1 MSRRPIHGA
10 DAAARHVKGRRAGGS
25 ALRAGAARLLL
36 LFAACIAVAWPAAA
50 QDYPARPI
58 RLIVP
63 NPPGGI
69 TDLLGRIVSER
80 LAALYGQPVVVENRA
95 GASGHLG
102 AQQVAKSPA
111 DGYTLLLGT
120 IGIHAAYASY
130 RRLGYDP
137 ATELDP
143 VTVLAESPNVV
154 LVPAGS
160 PLRSF
165 GELLARAKADPASLN
180 YATAGPGS
188 SVHMVTALFETAS
201 GAKVNY
207 VPYKGSGP
215 AMVDLIGGQVQVMFE
230 NLPTGLPHIRS
241 GRVRAL
247 AVTGTK
253 RDPRLPDV
261 PTIAESGLPGYA
273 AYSWFTVAV
282 PRGTPKPIVDTLSRD
297 LKQVLAVPEVVAQL
311 DRLSATLVLDSP
323 AEARKFFQ
331 AETAK
336 WNRVIEATRLQL
348 E

>member
-1 MSRRPIHGA
+1 MTPRF
-10 DAAARHVKGRRAGGS
+10 
-25 ALRAGAARLLL
+25 ALLS
-36 LFAACIAVAWPAAA
+36 AACFAFAVAVMPTAQA
-50 QDYPARPI
+50 QDYPSKPI
-58 RLIVP
+58 KLIVP
-63 NPPGGI
+63 NPPGGV

-80 LAALYGQPVVVENRA
+80 LGALYGQPVVVDNRA

-130 RRLGYDP
+130 RKLNYDP
-137 ATELDP
+137 ATELVP
-143 VTVLAESPNVV
+143 VTILAESPNVV
-154 LVPAGS
+154 LVPAAS

-188 SVHMVTALFETAS
+188 SVHMVTALFETTS
-201 GAKVNY
+201 GTKVNY

-230 NLPTGLPHIRS
+230 NLPTGLPHVQS

-247 AVTGTK
+247 AVTGDK
-253 RDPRLPDV
+253 RDPRLPTV
-261 PTIAESGLPGYA
+261 PTIAESGLPDYA
-273 AYSWFTVAV
+273 AFSWFTVAV
-282 PRGTPKPIVDTLSRD
+282 PPATPQPVIDKLSRD

-311 DRLSATLVLDSP
+311 DKLAATLVLDSP
-323 AEARKFFQ
+323 AHAQKYIQ
-331 AETAK
+331 AETVK
-336 WNRVIEATRLQL
+336 WNRVIQATKLQL
-348 E
+348 D